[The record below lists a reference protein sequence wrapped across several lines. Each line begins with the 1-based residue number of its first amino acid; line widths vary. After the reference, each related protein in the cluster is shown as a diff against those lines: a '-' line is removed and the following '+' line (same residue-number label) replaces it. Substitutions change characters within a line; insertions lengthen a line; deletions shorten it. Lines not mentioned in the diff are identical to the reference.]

1 MGNIEESEFRTSDA
15 TIDLLLF
22 GVKNGKSEKADVK
35 KEQVVDE
42 MNRMGKI
49 EERSFRTWDANI
61 YLLLFGVKK
70 RKKEQADV
78 KKEQVVY
85 AMK

>member
-1 MGNIEESEFRTSDA
+1 MVPLLTCSFFGVKKRKKEQANVKMEHVVFEMKGMGNIEERY
-15 TIDLLLF
+15 
-22 GVKNGKSEKADVK
+22 
-35 KEQVVDE
+35 
-42 MNRMGKI
+42 
-49 EERSFRTWDANI
+49 FRTWDTTVD
-61 YLLLFGVKK
+61 LLLFGVKK